1 VPQIETWP
9 RLPAAIRDPLVER
22 MHDRNVGLDDL
33 NRLRVWL
40 ETRPNVPEGP
50 WFKDLGSFK
59 LCGEGKDPKTFLLAG
74 QEQRAK
80 NSRPPTEGSR
90 RSISAPPPVQSN
102 YAACIIFFIRS
113 FMSCGETSSMCVAT
127 PHRCPNG
134 S

>member
-1 VPQIETWP
+1 MNHDLAKLFQRLIRSHGRGSSTPLVRPPRRP
-9 RLPAAIRDPLVER
+9 RLDPEPDLAILFTGPSGWDVALGPL
-22 MHDRNVGLDDL
+22 
-33 NRLRVWL
+33 
-40 ETRPNVPEGP
+40 PE
-50 WFKDLGSFK
+50 L
-59 LCGEGKDPKTFLLAG
+59 
-74 QEQRAK
+74 
-80 NSRPPTEGSR
+80 SR